1 MATKKQTKH
10 DRAWAATAAM
20 PTPSGSC
27 DGTTCTNP
35 PAVAIGE
42 LRLCAEC
49 LEKVRKAY
57 PNSFERY
64 WAGKVERL
72 PERGA

>member
-1 MATKKQTKH
+1 MTKRTKLVDRIWRATV
-10 DRAWAATAAM
+10 DM
-20 PTPSGSC
+20 PVPTGSC

-42 LRLCAEC
+42 MRLCAAC

-57 PNSFERY
+57 PNSYARY

>member
-1 MATKKQTKH
+1 MIKRQERTIRQLQATV
-10 DRAWAATAAM
+10 DM

-35 PAVAIGE
+35 PAVVIGA

-57 PNSFERY
+57 PNSYARY